1 MEMGRTPDEVLSRP
15 FVPGEGTD
23 PFDVRHE
30 PAPQSMDNA
39 IPAKD
44 EDDEVP

>member
-1 MEMGRTPDEVLSRP
+1 METGRTPDEVLSRP
-15 FVPGEGTD
+15 FVPGEGMD

-30 PAPQSMDNA
+30 PAPHTMNGV
-39 IPAKD
+39 IPAKE